1 MNIKRLDNVVID
13 DNLRLETSKSMPPKS
28 PPLIENKLN
37 KTYNDL
43 KNRLVDSNGNV
54 TFLSVHDVSLLAHD
68 LNVASTQLLNF
79 VQGDW
84 RMIIVATM
92 SIDRNTEAH
101 LRFITMVF
109 QPLSCFILGTLWNN
123 HQLTTAV

>member
-1 MNIKRLDNVVID
+1 MNTNRLDNVVID

-43 KNRLVDSNGNV
+43 KNRLVDSDGNV

-84 RMIIVATM
+84 RMVIVATM
-92 SIDRNTEAH
+92 SVDRDTEAQMR
-101 LRFITMVF
+101 LT
-109 QPLSCFILGTLWNN
+109 ILFFE
-123 HQLTTAV
+123 